1 VLAEER
7 EAIAVKALAHL
18 GRRTEARTRL
28 ELFENRFP
36 RSPLLPSLRTTVG
49 KPVTETLR

>member
-7 EAIAVKALAHL
+7 EGIAVKALAGL
-18 GRRTEARTRL
+18 GRHAEARARL

-36 RSPLLPSLRTTVG
+36 RSPLLPSLRTTAG